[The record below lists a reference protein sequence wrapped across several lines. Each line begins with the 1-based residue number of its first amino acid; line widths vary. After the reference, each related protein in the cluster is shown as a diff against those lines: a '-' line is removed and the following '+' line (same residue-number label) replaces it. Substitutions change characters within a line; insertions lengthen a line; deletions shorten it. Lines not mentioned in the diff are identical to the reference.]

1 MKMELERLIKRL
13 TDSGIDD
20 GEAAEEENDSEYEVL
35 YLIKVLL
42 RFLVFWEIVDK
53 SSS

>member
-1 MKMELERLIKRL
+1 MRSIIIISSIEVR
-13 TDSGIDD
+13 
-20 GEAAEEENDSEYEVL
+20 EAYSNLVAENDSEYEVL